1 MKITVYICLIFIF
14 IGCSK
19 SPVPKDI
26 LAVDKMQKVVYE
38 LMQVDEYLNSSVT
51 EDTAVGIKMKRS
63 IYYDQVFK
71 SNSTNRKEFYTSYKY
86 YQQHPDMQKILFDS
100 LSAKTGRRKVLPV
113 KIPPIKPLKV
123 K

>member
-1 MKITVYICLIFIF
+1 MKIAVCICLVFTF

-26 LAVDKMQKVVYE
+26 LALDKMQKLVYE
-38 LMQVDEYLNSSVT
+38 LMQVDEYLNSFVT
-51 EDTAVGIKMKRS
+51 KDSAIGIKMRRS

-71 SNSTNRKEFYTSYKY
+71 LNNTYRKEFYTSYKY
-86 YQQHPDMQKILFDS
+86 YQQHPDMQKVLFDS
-100 LSAKTGRRKVLPV
+100 LSAKTGRRKILPV
-113 KIPPIKPLKV
+113 KIPPIKPSKI